1 MEQKAVDSAYG
12 ICRSD
17 LTAFTL
23 FNRPFYQASAH
34 HLELSQALMRWWRGE
49 EGWRNLIVNM
59 PPQRGKTELA
69 SITGVAWGFAN
80 YPDTRVALVSYA
92 AETAERMSADIKDVV
107 RSDRFASL
115 FPDKQIAVGRSSSAL
130 WKWAGHRGYVR
141 ATGVDGPLTSF
152 GAERAIIDDPH
163 KDRATAES
171 EIERQRV
178 KDWYRSV
185 LLTRLS
191 PDAGQLIIQT
201 RWHEDDLTGFVLEQ
215 NPEKWRV
222 IHFPAVKDA
231 IYKQDEQGRLRLV
244 GGEPLWPEKW
254 SIESY
259 AEQFD
264 DVGPRE
270 WEALFQGNPVP
281 QEGALFKRKYFYF
294 SPRAPEGLK
303 WIRSWDLATSEKTS
317 ADFTAGVLMAV
328 DVTRTLWI
336 KDVIRG
342 QWEWPEARRR
352 IMQASNLDGP
362 EVEVYVEKGAFQG
375 TSLARDLVDNWENLK
390 VPLRTVVPTKDK
402 IYRASPWAARAE
414 SGRVAL
420 VQGEWNDEFMK
431 EVCAFPFGKNDDQVD
446 AVSQGYDV
454 LAGTK
459 GETSQTRKAPRGS
472 VAWYDKLARNQNAQ
486 V

>member
-1 MEQKAVDSAYG
+1 M
-12 ICRSD
+12 I
-17 LTAFTL
+17 AFTC
-23 FNRPFYQASAH
+23 FNKPFYTASGHHIELAH
-34 HLELSQALMRWWRGE
+34 ALEKWWRGE
-49 EGWRNLIVNM
+49 EGWQNLIVNM

-69 SITGVAWGFAN
+69 SICGVAFGFAN

-92 AETAERMSADIKDVV
+92 AETAERMSRDVQDII
-107 RSDRFASL
+107 RSDRFGVL
-115 FPDKQIAVGRSSSAL
+115 FPNLQIAQGRANVAL
-130 WKWAGHRGYVR
+130 WKWQNHRGYIR

-215 NPEKWRV
+215 NPGKWRV

-231 IYKQDEQGRLRLV
+231 IYQQDEHGKMRLV

-254 SIESY
+254 SLQSY
-259 AEQFD
+259 AEQYE

-281 QEGALFKRKYFYF
+281 REGALFKRKYFWL

-317 ADFTAGVLMAV
+317 ADFTVGVLMAM

-336 KDVIRG
+336 KDVVRG
-342 QWEWPEARRR
+342 QWEWPEARKR
-352 IMQASNLDGP
+352 IMQCARMDGE
-362 EVEVYVEKGAFQG
+362 EVDVYVEKGAFQFS
-375 TSLARDLVDNWENLK
+375 SLARDLVDNWEEEK
-390 VPLRTVVPTKDK
+390 VALRTVSPTKDK
-402 IYRASPWAARAE
+402 YTRASPWAARAE
-414 SGRVAL
+414 NGRVAL
-420 VQGEWNDEFMK
+420 VRDHWNEEFLK
-431 EVCAFPFGKNDDQVD
+431 EVLAFPFGKNDDQVD

-459 GETSQTRKAPRGS
+459 GEKSAKRPPPQRS
-472 VAWYDKLARNQNAQ
+472 YAWFDKLASNQGATKH
-486 V
+486 VEV